1 MTSTEKSR
9 TTIALIT
16 GAGREGGLGHEV
28 ARQLA
33 AKGHHVILTARDLSQ
48 VEPLADAINAEGLS
62 ASALQ
67 LDLTDE
73 DSVTTAVRAVAEV
86 TAVDGRAVALSV
98 TAYDEREEIGSG
110 THTRFAVASD
120 TFMAKAEGER

>member
-33 AKGHHVILTARDLSQ
+33 AKGHHVILTVGGRLCILPTS
-48 VEPLADAINAEGLS
+48 LNNSRS
-62 ASALQ
+62 A
-67 LDLTDE
+67 
-73 DSVTTAVRAVAEV
+73 
-86 TAVDGRAVALSV
+86 
-98 TAYDEREEIGSG
+98 
-110 THTRFAVASD
+110 
-120 TFMAKAEGER
+120 

>member
-33 AKGHHVILTARDLSQ
+33 AKGHHVILTARSLAQ
-48 VEPLADAINAEGLS
+48 VGPSPTRSTPRALALPHWNWI
-62 ASALQ
+62 
-67 LDLTDE
+67 
-73 DSVTTAVRAVAEV
+73 
-86 TAVDGRAVALSV
+86 
-98 TAYDEREEIGSG
+98 
-110 THTRFAVASD
+110 
-120 TFMAKAEGER
+120 